1 MSRPQYAYF
10 DDPLKLEFDAQIIE
24 TRDLGEGRWGIILD
38 QTYFYPT
45 GGGQAHDTG
54 LLGETRV
61 LDVWRDGTT
70 SQVVHVVG
78 SELAPGRIHAEIN
91 PERRQRHMQHHTAQH
106 LLSACFAALY
116 GLETLSSSIHGD
128 TPSTLDLPDTPLT
141 LEQLTAVENLA
152 HEKIFANLG
161 VKTYF
166 VEQDQRQSVPFRRP
180 PKVDGEV
187 RVVEIAGFDYSACGA
202 THCLSTGMI
211 GMLKIVKTERQNQKN
226 RVHFVA
232 GIQGLAYFQAVQGV
246 VDNLTEQSSAHFAE
260 LPEFFA
266 RQADTLKSTQKEL
279 ADLKTVMLSIEAE
292 RLLRSAQLRD
302 GLRWVIAAFDDR
314 PASDLQILA
323 KTLRAELGVVSVLVT
338 CPGEKLAMLVAC
350 ADDVKTVHAGDL
362 LKEFLQPVGGRG
374 GGSAQM
380 AQGGGVVSPGQYQAL
395 KEMMLNYS

>member
-10 DDPLKLEFDAQIIE
+10 DDPLKLEFDAQIVE
-24 TRDLGEGRWGIILD
+24 TRDLGADRWGVILD

-54 LLGETRV
+54 LLGEARV
-61 LDVWRDGTT
+61 LDVWRDGAT
-70 SQVVHVVG
+70 SQVVHVVER
-78 SELAPGRIHAEIN
+78 ELAPGSIHAEIN

-106 LLSACFAALY
+106 LLSACFYQLY

-128 TPSTLDLPDTPLT
+128 TPSTIDLPDRPLT
-141 LEQLTAVENLA
+141 LEQIISVENLA
-152 HEKIFANLG
+152 HEKIFTNLG

-187 RVVEIAGFDYSACGA
+187 RVVEIDAFDYSACGA
-202 THCLSTGMI
+202 THCPSIGMI

-232 GIQGLAYFQAVQGV
+232 GIQALSYFQEVQGV
-246 VDNLTEQSSAHFAE
+246 VDSLAEQSSTHYAE

-266 RQADTLKSTQKEL
+266 RQSDTLKSTQKEL
-279 ADLKTVMLSIEAE
+279 VDLKDEMLSMEAE
-292 RLLRSAQLRD
+292 RLLRGAQLRD
-302 GLRWVIAAFDDR
+302 GIRWVVATFDER
-314 PASDLQILA
+314 PTSELQIMTKA
-323 KTLRAELGVVSVLVT
+323 LRTEAGVVSILAT
-338 CPGEKLAMLVAC
+338 WQSEKFALLVAC
-350 ADDVKTVHAGDL
+350 ADDVKTIRAGDL
-362 LKEFLQPVGGRG
+362 LKELLQPVGGRG

-380 AQGGGVVSPGQYQAL
+380 AQGGGLVDVAQYQAL
-395 KEMMLNYS
+395 KDRILKKL